1 MPNALHRLGDVASAF
16 ASRIQL
22 AWAALVLPLPT
33 PLERLKLMTI
43 IADIAAIKATEAAR
57 AALDAEKDQAVADAT
72 AAAKAATDK
81 LDALTKRVDDLVA
94 TVGVP
99 SDASAPVVTAAP
111 ATAPAAL
118 G

>member
-1 MPNALHRLGDVASAF
+1 MPNAFHRLGDAASAF
-16 ASRIQL
+16 SSRVQF
-22 AWAALVLPLPT
+22 AWAAFTGRLPLPT

-43 IADIAAIKATEAAR
+43 IADIAAIKATETAR
-57 AALDAEKDQAVADAT
+57 AALDAQKDQAVADAT
-72 AAAKAATDK
+72 AAAEAATAK

-99 SDASAPVVTAAP
+99 TDAGAPIVVADP
-111 ATAPAAL
+111 APAAL